1 MNTITILKKLAQ
13 KDDLVLITR
22 KEYEFLKEFKAIKEF
37 SPTAHQKKA
46 LSLAEKNLKRN
57 KTLSYD
63 GLVHK
68 LGLAS

>member
-13 KDDLVLITR
+13 KDDLVLIPR